1 MYTNAFVK
9 ASSFDAK
16 ETSCWPPLVEASSTA
31 RNYTEDNY
39 TNQFQIYIL
48 EKFMYTIA
56 FVEASSFD
64 AKETFC

>member
-1 MYTNAFVK
+1 MPNLIEAPSNASDYTV
-9 ASSFDAK
+9 
-16 ETSCWPPLVEASSTA
+16 
-31 RNYTEDNY
+31 DNY
-39 TNQFQIYIL
+39 TNKFHIYLL

>member
-1 MYTNAFVK
+1 MPNLI
-9 ASSFDAK
+9 
-16 ETSCWPPLVEASSTA
+16 EELSTA
-31 RNYTEDNY
+31 SNYTVDNY
-39 TNQFQIYIL
+39 TNQFQIYLL

>member
-1 MYTNAFVK
+1 MLAALEILIACGNGMPNLIEAPSNA
-9 ASSFDAK
+9 S
-16 ETSCWPPLVEASSTA
+16 
-31 RNYTEDNY
+31 NYTVDNY
-39 TNQFQIYIL
+39 TNKFHIYLL